1 MLIVKGYRR
10 KRRLVKCFL
19 NRSSAFDLRG
29 FRSQAIIDGRTRK
42 SAGTG
47 LLCATQH
54 TNLVPLQAI
63 ASPKGV
69 AIPFPG
75 DCFVALLLAMTSYLF
90 RLCLINE
97 TGKISKYMKILVCI
111 KQVPDCFET
120 LRIDERTGLL
130 SFPPDSAF
138 RMNRFDEF
146 ALEEALLIKERFS
159 GTVVHGLSVGP
170 ERVRATLQRAMGMGA
185 DHSIHVLD
193 SNEGYIS
200 PFTVAFLIAASVRPR
215 EYDLI
220 MTGVMAEDTMAC
232 QTGQLIAGL
241 LNLPCA
247 TSVIKEEVDPDEGLI
262 VLEREIEGGNR
273 ERLRLNIPAVLTI
286 QPGINLPRYP
296 SFSKVM
302 RARNYTQEIIRA
314 EELPTVDARESYHG
328 LRFPEATSQGLLI
341 EGSPREKAIKLIN
354 ILHGRSLLS

>member
-159 GTVVHGLSVGP
+159 
-170 ERVRATLQRAMGMGA
+170 
-185 DHSIHVLD
+185 
-193 SNEGYIS
+193 
-200 PFTVAFLIAASVRPR
+200 PFTAFPSALSGFAPPCSGPWGWARTIAFTSLIQTR
-215 EYDLI
+215 
-220 MTGVMAEDTMAC
+220 DTSA
-232 QTGQLIAGL
+232 L
-241 LNLPCA
+241 
-247 TSVIKEEVDPDEGLI
+247 S
-262 VLEREIEGGNR
+262 R
-273 ERLRLNIPAVLTI
+273 
-286 QPGINLPRYP
+286 
-296 SFSKVM
+296 S
-302 RARNYTQEIIRA
+302 
-314 EELPTVDARESYHG
+314 H
-328 LRFPEATSQGLLI
+328 
-341 EGSPREKAIKLIN
+341 
-354 ILHGRSLLS
+354 SLLPPLFAPGDTI